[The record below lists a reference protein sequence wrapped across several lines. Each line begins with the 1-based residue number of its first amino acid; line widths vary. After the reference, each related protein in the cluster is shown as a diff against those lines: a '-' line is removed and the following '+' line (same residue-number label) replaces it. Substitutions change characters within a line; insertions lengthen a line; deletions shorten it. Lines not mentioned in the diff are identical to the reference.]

1 MPVTLD
7 AMYLQK
13 DLDYL
18 LFLKFITFKLCYDLL
33 YRPMRGSAWAT
44 ARATVSQAMGTYQTW
59 CSKATPHQE
68 LQQALIPR
76 TWTLWMR

>member
-7 AMYLQK
+7 VIYLQK
-13 DLDYL
+13 DLDSL
-18 LFLKFITFKLCYDLL
+18 LFLKFIIFKLFVLL
-33 YRPMRGSAWAT
+33 HRPMRGSAWAT